1 MVVVVDTS
9 CRALLGLC
17 LMSIDAHVCKYL
29 RYKFKWYCGVFKSPF
44 IKSKPLL
51 VFMVETNVIQ
61 TDISDYFYF
70 CSFAVT
76 VISYPLV
83 LLNFILNGTRTLN
96 SVKEIFRNATREIPS
111 WFFQYDFTIHELRI
125 IWIFTVVIIKTG
137 SQYTSFKET
146 KTIIRAQNLHSRFI
160 VLKYKKNNNK

>member
-83 LLNFILNGTRTLN
+83 LLNFIPNGTRTLN

-137 SQYTSFKET
+137 SQYT
-146 KTIIRAQNLHSRFI
+146 RF
-160 VLKYKKNNNK
+160 